1 MGGTMHALSA
11 VPNKAKKRG
20 EMAEKSYEEEH
31 PTKAFGWAA
40 RDQSGVLSP
49 FKFSRRLF
57 PLLYLVAT
65 LYNDGF
71 SFFLARFN

>member
-1 MGGTMHALSA
+1 MHTPSALPNRANRGGM
-11 VPNKAKKRG
+11 V
-20 EMAEKSYEEEH
+20 EKSYEEEN
-31 PTKAFGWAA
+31 PSEAFGWAA

-65 LYNDGF
+65 LYNYGF
-71 SFFLARFN
+71 FFLCSV

>member
-1 MGGTMHALSA
+1 
-11 VPNKAKKRG
+11 
-20 EMAEKSYEEEH
+20 MAEKSYQEEH
-31 PTKAFGWAA
+31 PAKAFGWAA

-65 LYNDGF
+65 LYNYGF
-71 SFFLARFN
+71 FFSSLGLIRPIFFFFFNHQ

>member
-1 MGGTMHALSA
+1 
-11 VPNKAKKRG
+11 
-20 EMAEKSYEEEH
+20 MAEKSYEEEH

-40 RDQSGVLSP
+40 IDQSGVLSP

-65 LYNDGF
+65 LYNYGF
-71 SFFLARFN
+71 FFSLLGLIRPIFFFFFNHQ